1 MDLHLPLAM
10 ALLGLASGVHCVGM
24 CGGIVGAFSAR
35 PVIPIVASEAK
46 AKPEWQRQLLFNLG
60 RISSYAAAG
69 ALAGIAGSAGAL
81 AAGMLPAQS
90 AMLVIANV
98 VLILIG
104 LQLAGRSRWLA
115 RLEAFGAP
123 LWRRIQPLA
132 ATLLQARRA
141 TRVYFGGLLWGLL
154 PCGLVYGALVLA
166 AALSASALEGAS
178 AMLAF
183 GIGTLPNLFAAGLA
197 AARLRTWFKRPAMRT
212 GAGVA
217 VLAFGVYGLANAAG
231 VAEGI
236 RRGILC
242 I

>member
-1 MDLHLPLAM
+1 MDLQLPLAM

-24 CGGIVGAFSAR
+24 CGGVVTAFSSQKKHLVWNPR
-35 PVIPIVASEAK
+35 
-46 AKPEWQRQLLFNLG
+46 PEWQRQLFFNLG

-81 AAGMLPAQS
+81 AAGMLPAQT

-98 VLILIG
+98 VLVLIG

-115 RLEAFGAP
+115 RLEALGAP

-132 ATLLQARRA
+132 AKLLQARSFPL
-141 TRVYFGGLLWGLL
+141 VYCAGLLWGLL

-166 AALSASALEGAS
+166 AAMSASAVDGAA

-183 GIGTLPNLFAAGLA
+183 GIGTLPNLFAAGFA
-197 AARLRTWFKRPAMRT
+197 AARVRTWFKHPAVRA
-212 GAGVA
+212 GAGAA

-242 I
+242 L